1 MDMFCNFIE
10 KASKAFDRSIYKP
23 ITHGVTYFYEK
34 TKYYVLLFGISCLI
48 IGLILKFIGITW
60 K

>member
-1 MDMFCNFIE
+1 MGLVYNFIQ
-10 KASKAFDRSIYKP
+10 KAVKDVDKFIYKP

-48 IGLILKFIGITW
+48 IGLILKFMGII
-60 K
+60 